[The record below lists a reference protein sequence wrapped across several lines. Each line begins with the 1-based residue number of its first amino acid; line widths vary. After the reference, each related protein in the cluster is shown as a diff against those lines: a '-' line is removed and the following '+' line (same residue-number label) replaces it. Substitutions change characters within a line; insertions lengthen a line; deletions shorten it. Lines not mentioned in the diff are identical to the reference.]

1 MWTRPPFLAFI
12 ALVFAKTCC
21 TAKTVYNISVVDNAP
36 STVDFISSDTGLDAP
51 KVRPINASAID
62 WWYFDV
68 VSTDP
73 KSRASVVVVFS
84 AGGMPGMPLRVQ
96 ATVSFPNG
104 TLTSTETPV
113 PAESATVTAE
123 GNGSSG
129 DWHGSGI
136 TWRYSA
142 PSGTYD
148 ILIDSP
154 DLDMK
159 GQIHFQ
165 PAHYPCGPALA
176 GQNLEVGPNIGWA
189 NALPDAAATVNL
201 MVGGTRL
208 AEIHGQNWTPQP
220 FGASVELWY
229 WGHGRVGPYSVV
241 WFDFLDL
248 NGTEY
253 GSAYVAKD
261 KTILA
266 ASCDLR
272 NIRVRPSGE
281 NATYP
286 PGNDT
291 GFPSGYHI
299 TLDLGAEGVLEM
311 DASVVASLMSAP
323 SYGRFVGNLTG
334 SVTPVRGAGGYLMS
348 GVALFEQFR
357 PNAFSVIPTA
367 DWELQVD
374 IWWYRV
380 IALAR
385 YARLCAS
392 ILFDC
397 H

>member
-1 MWTRPPFLAFI
+1 MWTRTPFLAFI
-12 ALVFAKTCC
+12 ALAFTKTCC
-21 TAKTVYNISVVDNAP
+21 TAKTVYNISVVDNGT
-36 STVDFISSDTGLDAP
+36 SEVDFTSSAAGLDAP
-51 KVRPINASAID
+51 KIRPINATAID

-73 KSRASVVVVFS
+73 QSRASVVVVFS
-84 AGGMPGMPLRVQ
+84 TGGAPDMPLRVQ

-104 TLTSTETPV
+104 TLTSTNTSV
-113 PAESATVTAE
+113 PADSATVTTE

-142 PSGTYD
+142 RSGAYD
-148 ILIDSP
+148 IFIDSP
-154 DLDMK
+154 GLDMK

-165 PAHYPCGPALA
+165 HHAPAHYPCGPAVA
-176 GQNLEVGPNIGWA
+176 GQNMEVGPNIGWA
-189 NALPDAAATVNL
+189 NALPDAAATVDL
-201 MVGGTRL
+201 MVGGERL
-208 AEIHGQNWTPQP
+208 AFKGAGYHDKNWTPQP

-261 KTILA
+261 DTILV
-266 ASCDLR
+266 ASCNLSS
-272 NIRVRPSGE
+272 IRVRPIGE

-299 TLDLGAEGVLEM
+299 TLDLGVEGVLEM
-311 DASVVASLMSAP
+311 NAIVAAPLMSVP

-334 SVTPVRGAGGYLMS
+334 SIKPARGAGGYLMS
-348 GVALFEQFR
+348 GTALFEQFR
-357 PNAFSVIPTA
+357 PNAF
-367 DWELQVD
+367 
-374 IWWYRV
+374 
-380 IALAR
+380 
-385 YARLCAS
+385 
-392 ILFDC
+392 
-397 H
+397 